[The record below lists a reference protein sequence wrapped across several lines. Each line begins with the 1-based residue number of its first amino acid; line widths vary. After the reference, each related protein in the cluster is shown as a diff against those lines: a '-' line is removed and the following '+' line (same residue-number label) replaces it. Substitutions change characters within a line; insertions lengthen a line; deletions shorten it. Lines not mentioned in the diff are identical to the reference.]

1 MNKKKKVIVVLS
13 VVIASM
19 LLITAGLAFY
29 YVHSRQT
36 VSSGDLLIKSAQGDT
51 TVTFNDLNLTHV
63 EGEIKNKKGEV
74 KQIDSEGIALSD
86 IPALAGANDYSAIT
100 VFADDEYNA
109 ELTKNELA
117 GQSGAWLIK
126 NDSTIRLVV
135 FGDSDSKRDV
145 KNVVRIEI
153 K

>member
-1 MNKKKKVIVVLS
+1 MNKKITVI
-13 VVIASM
+13 IAAM
-19 LLITAGLAFY
+19 LLITAGIAFY
-29 YVHSRQT
+29 YVHSRQS
-36 VSSGDLLIKSAQGDT
+36 VPSGDLLIKSAQGDT
-51 TVTFNDLNLTHV
+51 TVTFNDLSLTHV

-86 IPALAGANDYSAIT
+86 IPALAGANDYSTIT

-109 ELTKNELA
+109 ELVKDELT
-117 GQSGAWLIK
+117 GQAGAWLIK
-126 NDSTIRLVV
+126 NDDAIRLVV